1 MTGATAYIG
10 QDRGGHMDPTLDEII
25 TFLNN
30 SRVRATYGAVAEIL
44 GVVPRSMGARL
55 GSHHVEASWI
65 VSAATGL
72 PTGYSPTE
80 IHPELRTSSPL
91 IRTGDDLRERMQR
104 R

>member
-1 MTGATAYIG
+1 
-10 QDRGGHMDPTLDEII
+10 MDPELAEIV

-55 GSHHVEASWI
+55 GPRHIEASWI

-72 PTGYSPTE
+72 PTGYSPAE
-80 IHPELRTSSPL
+80 MHPDLRPSSPL